1 MNTKDIL
8 AKLLATENLTVVHD
22 NVPTA
27 SFDVKDRVLT
37 LPQWNDMKD
46 YTYDHLVGH
55 EVGHALY
62 TPEQGLHDAVTDKS
76 KGRAFKS
83 FLNVVEDAR
92 IEKLVQ
98 RKYQGL
104 RREFVKSYRKML
116 AENFFG
122 GDINDVN
129 EMNLIDRINVY
140 FKCGMSAGVRI
151 EKSEQHWIDEIAV
164 VETWEQVVDICE
176 RLYAEAK
183 DKQQEQ
189 MQNMPSPSEEMMQ
202 GEEDDESDDEAYDG
216 GYQDAEETE
225 ETEGDEDSEGED
237 NSKAQSETEE
247 SSEEDVEDAKSPED
261 KLEDELAA
269 HTDQMLRDAI
279 EGEHGQNYNFSTIQ
293 TFMTTGIDHKQ
304 FVTDYKTILNTKFA
318 DILRPHHEDG
328 YYADDRSDEVSNL
341 FESKASKL
349 LKEFTVNNKRT
360 INYLVKEFEMK
371 KSATN
376 YSRSYISKTG
386 VIDPVKM
393 NSYKYND
400 DIFRKVNIVPDGKNH
415 GMIMYLDWSGSMVND
430 IFKTVEQTLNLVH
443 FCRQVNIPFRV
454 YAFSNA
460 PSEDFYAEE
469 PQLDTSNMRENT
481 LVPIER
487 FQLIEF
493 FNNKM
498 TKKDFS
504 AMSGRLLMM
513 AKYCRYLRDTWRL
526 YGTPLD
532 STLLIASSIHNEF
545 QRTNPVDI
553 VNTIILTD
561 GDSHNTNATVT
572 YETRDGDIRKSV
584 RSMRP
589 PSGMTTRSGLE
600 RCIIND
606 YVTKNTYSVNK
617 DNCTKRLIQMYKGRT
632 GSTVVGYRIIPAA
645 KYKFVDTLMGFEK
658 TRDSAE
664 NYYELFKRNNF
675 VNVTGLG
682 YDKYFM
688 IKGGKSLETSN
699 GSFEVSE
706 SAKKGEI
713 LRSFRTANKK
723 KLVSRQM
730 LNEFIEEIS

>member
-247 SSEEDVEDAKSPED
+247 SSEENVEDAKSPED

-279 EGEHGQNYNFSTIQ
+279 EGEHGQNVNFSTIQ
-293 TFMTTGIDHKQ
+293 TFMTTDINHKQ

-328 YYADDRSDEVSNL
+328 YYADDQCNAFNTAL
-341 FESKASKL
+341 ESKASKL

-589 PSGMTTRSGLE
+589 PSGLTTRRSLE

-606 YVTKNTYSVNK
+606 HVTKNTYSVNK

>member
-8 AKLLATENLTVVHD
+8 AKLLATENLTVVHE

-27 SFDVKDRVLT
+27 SFNVKDRVLT
-37 LPQWNDMKD
+37 LPQWHDMKD

-62 TPEQGLHDAVTDKS
+62 TPEQGLHDAVSDKG
-76 KGRAFKS
+76 KAFKS

-92 IEKLVQ
+92 IEKLIQ

-122 GDINDVN
+122 GDIDDVN

-151 EKSEQHWIDEIAV
+151 EKDEQHWIDEIALA
-164 VETWEQVVDICE
+164 ETWEQVVDICE
-176 RLYAEAK
+176 RLYTEAK
-183 DKQQEQ
+183 EKQEDQ
-189 MQNMPSPSEEMMQ
+189 MQNMPSPSEEMVQ
-202 GEEDDESDDEAYDG
+202 GEEDDESDDESYDN

-225 ETEGDEDSEGED
+225 EEESVGED
-237 NSKAQSETEE
+237 GDIQESEISQGQETEE
-247 SSEEDVEDAKSPED
+247 SEYDDLGEATNP
-261 KLEDELAA
+261 EDELSSK
-269 HTDQMLRDAI
+269 TDQMLRDAI
-279 EGEHGQNYNFSTIQ
+279 DGQHSMDSGCTTKTY
-293 TFMTTGIDHKQ
+293 MTTNIDHKQ
-304 FVTDYKTILNTKFA
+304 FVKDYKTILNTKIV
-318 DILRPHHEDG
+318 DILRTSREDP
-328 YYADDRSDEVSNL
+328 YFPDDQCDEVNDL

-415 GMIMYLDWSGSMVND
+415 GMIMYLDWSGSMAND
-430 IFKTVEQTLNLVH
+430 IFKTVEQTLNLVY

-460 PSEDFYAEE
+460 PSESYLGDDD
-469 PQLDTSNMRENT
+469 PIMDTSSMPDNT
-481 LVPIER
+481 LVPIAD
-487 FQLIEF
+487 FKLVEF

-498 TKKDFS
+498 SKKDFNDMS
-504 AMSGRLLMM
+504 ARLLIM
-513 AKYCRYLRDTWRL
+513 AKYSRYLRNTWRL

-532 STLLIASSIHNEF
+532 STLLVASSVYNEF
-545 QRTNPVDI
+545 QRKNPVDI

-561 GDSHNTNATVT
+561 GISHYCNTTT
-572 YETRDGDIRKSV
+572 SYERRDGSV
-584 RSMRP
+584 QKTVCAMKP
-589 PSGMTTRSGLE
+589 PSSYNIRNKIQ
-600 RCIIND
+600 RCIITD
-606 YVTKNTYSVNK
+606 HITKNSFDVTRKTS
-617 DNCTKRLIQMYKGRT
+617 TKNLIKLYKGRT
-632 GSTVVGYRIIPAA
+632 GSTVVGYHISPSSKNSFI
-645 KYKFVDTLMGFEK
+645 DTLMSFDK
-658 TRDSAE
+658 TRDSSE
-664 NYYELFKRNNF
+664 KYYDLFKRNNF
-675 VNVTGLG
+675 ANVTGLG

-688 IKGGKSLETSN
+688 IKGGKSLQTSN

-713 LRSFRTANKK
+713 LRGFRSANKK